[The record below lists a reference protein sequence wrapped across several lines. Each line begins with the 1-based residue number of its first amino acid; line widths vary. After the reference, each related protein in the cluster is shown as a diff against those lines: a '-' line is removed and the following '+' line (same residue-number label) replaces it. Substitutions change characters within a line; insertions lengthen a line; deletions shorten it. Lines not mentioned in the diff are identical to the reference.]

1 VSGAAAREHPLD
13 IFLVAGEAS
22 GDHLGAALMK
32 KLRARLAGEAAGE
45 PRFRGVGGPEMAA
58 QGLASLFPM
67 DDVTAMGCGAVLRKL
82 PLILRRLRETVA
94 AIRQSP
100 PDILVLID
108 SPDFNTRVAGRV
120 RRALPNLAIV
130 KYVSPTVWA
139 WRPGRARKLKPLV
152 DHILALFP
160 FEPEVH
166 KKLGGPPTSYVGH
179 PLLERLG
186 ELRPSR
192 DEARARDGDPP
203 LVLVLPGSRPGEIRR
218 LAAVFG
224 EAIGRIAKSRPIDLV
239 LPTLPG
245 RLEQVAAAVKHWPL
259 KPRIVTGEAEKY
271 SAFRRA
277 RAALA
282 ASGTVTLE
290 LALAHVPT
298 VAGYRVSML
307 EAPIARALLRGISV
321 IMPNIVLN
329 ENVVPEFLQENC
341 TAEKLAAALLPLL
354 ADTPERRRQ
363 LAGFTRLDEIF
374 SLDAETASQRAARIV
389 LEVHEKKRKLI
400 GPPRHSQ

>member
-1 VSGAAAREHPLD
+1 MSAAPARKHPLD

-32 KLRARLAGEAAGE
+32 KLHERLAGDV
-45 PRFRGVGGPEMAA
+45 RFRGVGGPEMTA
-58 QGLASLFPM
+58 QGLASLFAM
-67 DDVTAMGCGAVLRKL
+67 EDVSAMGFGAVFRKL
-82 PLILRRLRETVA
+82 PLILRRMRETVA
-94 AIRQSP
+94 AILQSP

-108 SPDFNTRVAGRV
+108 SPDFNQRVAKRV
-120 RRALPNLAIV
+120 RRVLPGLAIV
-130 KYVSPTVWA
+130 KYVSPTVWV

-179 PLLERLG
+179 PLLERLDA
-186 ELRPSR
+186 LRPS
-192 DEARARDGDPP
+192 EAESRSRENGPP
-203 LVLVLPGSRPGEIRR
+203 LVLILPGSRPVEIGR

-224 EAIGRIAKSRPIDLV
+224 EAIGRIAKAQPIDLV
-239 LPTLPG
+239 LPTLPA
-245 RLEQVAAAVKHWPL
+245 RLEQISAAVGHWPL
-259 KPRIVTGEAEKY
+259 KPRIVTTEAEKY

-290 LALAHVPT
+290 LALAHVPM
-298 VAGYRVSML
+298 VAAYRVSAL
-307 EAPIARALLRGISV
+307 EGVIVRRLILSNSA
-321 IMPNIVLN
+321 IMPNIVLD
-329 ENVVPEFLQENC
+329 EQVVPELLQENC

-354 ADTPERRRQ
+354 TDTPQRRRQ
-363 LAGFTRLDEIF
+363 LEAFRRLDEIF
-374 SLDAETASQRAARIV
+374 IADAEPASARAARIV
-389 LEVHEKKRKLI
+389 LEVYENKRKSIEPL
-400 GPPRHSQ
+400 PHSR